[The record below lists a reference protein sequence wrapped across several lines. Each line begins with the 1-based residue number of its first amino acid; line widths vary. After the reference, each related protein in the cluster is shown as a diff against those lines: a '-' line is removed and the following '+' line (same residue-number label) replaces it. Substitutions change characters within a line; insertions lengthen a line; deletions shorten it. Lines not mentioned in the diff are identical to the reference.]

1 MRYQTPPQRVKG
13 QLIGTGAEALAL
25 GEAALRLGT
34 IAEAIGALERR
45 DTLSPS
51 NRLLKKSP
59 RLRDQIIGR
68 GFFHSWLGCA
78 ADS

>member
-1 MRYQTPPQRVKG
+1 MRFEKVMRSFQRSG
-13 QLIGTGAEALAL
+13 QVADGTELC
-25 GEAALRLGT
+25 
-34 IAEAIGALERR
+34 
-45 DTLSPS
+45 S